1 MSANIITDYA
11 TRTKNRHGVL
21 ESVQAKNKCYNL
33 DHP

>member
-11 TRTKNRHGVL
+11 TGTKTRHGFL
-21 ESVQAKNKCYNL
+21 ESVQAKNKGYNL